1 MTDVVFLNADRSAIV
16 PAGSVDAAFGVQPK
30 DMKRLGY
37 DKLPV
42 QGGVELPDLPE
53 PETTVEAFE
62 LRSASVLPEAP
73 AEPEPEAK
81 EAPKPADKAAKK
93 PPTK

>member
-16 PAGSVDAAFGVQPK
+16 PPGSVDAAFGIQPK

-37 DKLPV
+37 DKLPL
-42 QGGVELPDLPE
+42 QGGVKLPDLPE

-62 LRSASVLPEAP
+62 LRSASIVPEA
-73 AEPEPEAK
+73 AEPEAETK
-81 EAPKPADKAAKK
+81 EAPEPANKAAKK
-93 PPTK
+93 PLNK